1 MVIIRQKIGQRF
13 TKKLVIIRQKIGQRF
28 TKKLVVHLPKFW
40 LFICQNFGCSFAKIL
55 VIDLWR
61 PRSFAKGC
69 FHLPKNWSEIC
80 QKIGQRFAKKLVR
93 DLPKFWSFICQKIGQ
108 RFTKKLV
115 VDSPKN
121 WSEICQKIG
130 KLIRQ
135 NFGCSR
141 LSLAKILVAKQMIDI
156 FQFLEHNPAYILPIY
171 NQEPLTKYQLKQ
183 LTQYE
188 QNK

>member
-1 MVIIRQKIGQRF
+1 
-13 TKKLVIIRQKIGQRF
+13 LVIIRQKIGPTQRF

-61 PRSFAKGC
+61 PRSFAKILV
-69 FHLPKNWSEIC
+69 FR
-80 QKIGQRFAKKLVR
+80 QKIG
-93 DLPKFWSFICQKIGQ
+93 PTQ

-115 VDSPKN
+115 FVHSPKFWSLIFGGLVHSPKN
-121 WSEICQKIG
+121 WSLFIRQKIG

-141 LSLAKILVAKQMIDI
+141 LSLSNGI
-156 FQFLEHNPAYILPIY
+156 F
-171 NQEPLTKYQLKQ
+171 
-183 LTQYE
+183 
-188 QNK
+188 

>member
-1 MVIIRQKIGQRF
+1 MVRDLPKNWSSF
-13 TKKLVIIRQKIGQRF
+13 AKKLARLRD
-28 TKKLVVHLPKFW
+28 LPKFW
-40 LFICQNFGCSFAKIL
+40 SEIYQNFGCSFAKIL
-55 VIDLWR
+55 VVH
-61 PRSFAKGC
+61 S
-69 FHLPKNWSEIC
+69 PKFWSLIF
-80 QKIGQRFAKKLVR
+80 GGLVH
-93 DLPKFWSFICQKIGQ
+93 LPKFWSFICQKIGPTQ

-115 VDSPKN
+115 FVHSPKFWSLIFGGLVHSPKN
-121 WSEICQKIG
+121 WSLFIRQKIG

-156 FQFLEHNPAYILPIY
+156 FQFLEHNPDDILPIY

>member
-1 MVIIRQKIGQRF
+1 MVRDLPKNWSSF
-13 TKKLVIIRQKIGQRF
+13 AKKLARLRD
-28 TKKLVVHLPKFW
+28 LPKFW
-40 LFICQNFGCSFAKIL
+40 SEIYQNFGCSFAKIL
-55 VIDLWR
+55 VVH
-61 PRSFAKGC
+61 S
-69 FHLPKNWSEIC
+69 
-80 QKIGQRFAKKLVR
+80 
-93 DLPKFWSFICQKIGQ
+93 PKFWSLIFGG
-108 RFTKKLV
+108 LV
-115 VDSPKN
+115 HSPKN
-121 WSEICQKIG
+121 WSLFIRQKIG

-156 FQFLEHNPAYILPIY
+156 FQFLEHNPDDILPIY